1 MKFYKTMNLCI
12 DIGNSRT
19 KIALFQE
26 NRVVAEHTCEEL
38 TKDFLQEIFAK
49 YDVKKSIISSVTH
62 NKREIITFL
71 KKRTDL
77 VELTNETPLSLK
89 INYLTPKTLGRDRIA
104 AAVGAAEILPN
115 SDILIIDIGSCVT
128 MDLVT
133 ADGVFHGGNI
143 APGFLMRINAMH
155 DYTAKLPI
163 VKPQVPYAFLGKST
177 TEAVLY
183 GAFWGIVSEV
193 NALLDRLL
201 SDCKNISIVL
211 TGGDSH
217 YFKNHLKRCRKVVP
231 NLVLIGLN
239 AILELKDKN

>member
-1 MKFYKTMNLCI
+1 MNLCI
-12 DIGNSRT
+12 DIGNSRA
-19 KIALFQE
+19 KIALFRE
-26 NRVVAEHTCEEL
+26 NKVVAEYVCEEL
-38 TKDFLQEIFAK
+38 TKDFLQDIFAE

-71 KKRTDL
+71 KKRTAL
-77 VELTNETPLSLK
+77 IELTSETPIPLN
-89 INYLTPKTLGRDRIA
+89 INYLTPKTLGCDRIA
-104 AAVGAAEILPN
+104 AAVGAAEILPKSN
-115 SDILIIDIGSCVT
+115 VLIIDIGSCVT

-133 ADGVFHGGNI
+133 ADGSFQGGNI
-143 APGFLMRINAMH
+143 APGFLMRINAMY

-163 VKPQVPYAFLGKST
+163 VKPQIAETILGRNT
-177 TEAVLY
+177 TEAVLC

-201 SDCKNISIVL
+201 GYYPDISIIL

-217 YFKNHLKRCRKVVP
+217 YFEKHLKNCKKIVP

-239 AILELKDKN
+239 RIIEN

>member
-1 MKFYKTMNLCI
+1 MNLCI
-12 DIGNSRT
+12 DIGNSRV

-26 NRVVAEHTCEEL
+26 NRVVAEQVCEEL
-38 TKDFLQEIFAK
+38 TKDFLQDIFAK

-71 KKRTDL
+71 KKRTNL
-77 VELTNETPLSLK
+77 VELTNETPISLK
-89 INYLTPKTLGRDRIA
+89 INYLTPQTLGRDRIA
-104 AAVGAAEILPN
+104 AAVGAAEILPK
-115 SDILIIDIGSCVT
+115 SDILVIDIGSCVT

-143 APGFLMRINAMH
+143 APGFVMRINAMH

-163 VKPQVPYAFLGKST
+163 VKPQTPKDILGKNT
-177 TEAVLY
+177 NEAVLF

-193 NALLDRLL
+193 NTLYDRLL
-201 SDCKNISIVL
+201 SDYPNISIVVS
-211 TGGDSH
+211 GGDAH
-217 YFKNHLKRCRKVVP
+217 YFENHLRNCKKIVP

-239 AILELKDKN
+239 KILTSINN